1 MSSNKNYFDLIDS
14 YLNGEM
20 SKGQINE
27 FEKQL
32 RQDPLLENE
41 FQLQKDI
48 VESIQHFR
56 HAELK
61 ATLDAVEV
69 GGTAFSGIKVA
80 AGIGLLA
87 LLGAGIYYFGTSDKS
102 KDITPTVAEQEVTT
116 PKEEANDIVEN
127 TAEAIDTKANNEE
140 VTENISII
148 EKVDEDEKS
157 TKVLATSPKDND
169 NVATKQQEIVDAPD
183 ITLPEVVENFNETN
197 DNQIA
202 ENINVPVNKMQ
213 QATETYIP
221 KTAVVEVED
230 KKYAFH
236 YQFYDNKLYLY
247 GDFENKYEILEL
259 NTPKGIS
266 IYMFYN
272 AQFYELKQD
281 QEEITPLESIKD
293 ETLIEDLNTIKE
305 N

>member
-20 SKGQINE
+20 NQGQINE
-27 FEKQL
+27 FENQL
-32 RQDPLLENE
+32 RKDPLLENE

-48 VESIQHFR
+48 VDSIKHFR

-69 GGTAFSGIKVA
+69 GGTAFSAVKIA
-80 AGIGLLA
+80 AGIGLLV
-87 LLGAGIYYFGTSDKS
+87 LFGAGLFYFGSIDNTGDENQTAIEQPIESPAKPAENLSNADVKTDAQQLVEDNS
-102 KDITPTVAEQEVTT
+102 TDVVVVDDNKTQEIAIEEQEVVNHEPEQQNPELT
-116 PKEEANDIVEN
+116 EAPN
-127 TAEAIDTKANNEE
+127 
-140 VTENISII
+140 
-148 EKVDEDEKS
+148 
-157 TKVLATSPKDND
+157 
-169 NVATKQQEIVDAPD
+169 

-202 ENINVPVNKMQ
+202 ENIKVPVNKMQ

-221 KTAVVEVED
+221 KTAVVEMD
-230 KKYAFH
+230 NSNYAFH

-247 GDFENKYEILEL
+247 GVFENKYEILEL
-259 NTPKGIS
+259 NTPNGIS
-266 IYMFYN
+266 IYMYYN
-272 AQFYELKQD
+272 AQFYELQQN
-281 QEEITPLESIKD
+281 QEKITPLESIKD
-293 ETLIEDLNTIKE
+293 NALIEDLRTIKE